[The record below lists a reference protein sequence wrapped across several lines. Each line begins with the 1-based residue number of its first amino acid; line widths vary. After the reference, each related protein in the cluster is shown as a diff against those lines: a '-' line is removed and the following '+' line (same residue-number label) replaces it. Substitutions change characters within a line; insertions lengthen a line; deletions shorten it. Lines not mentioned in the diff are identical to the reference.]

1 MGNHTATLTW
11 KGGMTFDGYTD
22 DKTHL
27 TTVFASGHE
36 NPIEGEQGHSPMG
49 MVLLA
54 LAGCTAMDVIS
65 ILQKKRQVVTA
76 FQVAVEGDQAEDF
89 PKIYTNITIVY
100 KFWGNDLSEEA
111 IARAIE
117 LSESKYC
124 PVNAMLRNSAQ
135 MNYRYEIHLPEAQ
148 APA

>member
-11 KGGMTFDGYTD
+11 KGGMTFEGYTD

-36 NPIEGEQGHSPMG
+36 NPVEGEQGHSPMG

-54 LAGCTAMDVIS
+54 LASCTAMDVIS
-65 ILQKKRQVVTA
+65 ILRKKKQEVTA
-76 FQVAVEGDQAEDF
+76 FEIAVEGDQAGDF
-89 PKIYTNITIVY
+89 PKIYTDITVVY
-100 KFWGNDLSEEA
+100 KFWGNNLSEDA
-111 IARAIE
+111 VARAIE

-124 PVNAMLRNSAQ
+124 SVNAMMRKSAN
-135 MNYRYEIHLPEAQ
+135 MNYRYEIQ
-148 APA
+148 APEVETSA